1 MNIKKTLVM
10 ILTEDKEEKE
20 QYITINGSNIK
31 HNKKIKILGTIINEN
46 LNWNDHINE
55 GSGSLISQFKQRMN
69 SLILISKSISIKFAR
84 QMANALLMSKVNYN
98 IEIWGDTSKTNRNK
112 IDNIIYKAAN
122 IILGKEAIGRTK
134 EWKLTKLKWLNIE
147 TNYRNAMQ
155 NSIYRMI
162 NSENNHDF
170 KNYLTKN
177 RNVRN
182 ISQNKTGHHDQT
194 MGHSAFTQRTY
205 LYRAS
210 RTSM

>member
-1 MNIKKTLVM
+1 
-10 ILTEDKEEKE
+10 
-20 QYITINGSNIK
+20 
-31 HNKKIKILGTIINEN
+31 
-46 LNWNDHINE
+46 
-55 GSGSLISQFKQRMN
+55 
-69 SLILISKSISIKFAR
+69 
-84 QMANALLMSKVNYN
+84 MANALLMSKVNYN

-205 LYRAS
+205 LYRAIDIYNCLPRNLTLITKQHLFKKWCKAYNLNKNIKLKEQNDNFIIIIQPIS
-210 RTSM
+210 DQNNLIKCFNNDDD